1 MKVKT
6 LVIGILLALSLNAC
20 GDKPASIKSSTEQKA
35 SDYRVGNA
43 INTDKFTISIDRV
56 ETRRSV
62 GNVYLHKQAS
72 SGGIYVVVNYTYKN
86 ISNKPIG
93 AFSLPRISLRS
104 PDGSKYSAD
113 IDASS
118 SHAVEIKQ
126 DEKIF
131 SDLNPGI
138 QTHGS
143 QVFEVSEQMY
153 SPTTWKIIVDADKEI
168 LVNINTGQ
176 NQTNTSDPQSTNNS
190 NAYNQA
196 IQNNENSAS
205 VGSPPSV
212 GDTNNPPPAQSR
224 NIGANEPD
232 NVVIQNIAHPAG
244 EPTGLYVVDF
254 DKDVNSS
261 YTYRVYCPTNTVRNI
276 SNNRWGNNKTADAED
291 RDEFAGEPVLVQVL
305 AYTCSNK

>member
-1 MKVKT
+1 MVMRMKVKT
-6 LVIGILLALSLNAC
+6 LVIGTLLALSLNAC
-20 GDKPASIKSSTEQKA
+20 GDKSASIKPSAEQKA
-35 SDYRVGNA
+35 PDYRVGDV

-62 GNVYLHKQAS
+62 GNDYLQKQAS

-118 SHAVEIKQ
+118 TYAMENQ
-126 DEKIF
+126 RDEKIL

-143 QVFEVSEQMY
+143 QVFEIGEQMY
-153 SPTTWKIIVDADKEI
+153 SSTTWKILIDADKEV
-168 LVNINTGQ
+168 LVNINAGQ
-176 NQTNTSDPQSTNNS
+176 NQTRTVDSQPQNQPEQNAANIATGGYTDNTHS
-190 NAYNQA
+190 
-196 IQNNENSAS
+196 NNEPHVNNAAS
-205 VGSPPSV
+205 E
-212 GDTNNPPPAQSR
+212 
-224 NIGANEPD
+224 EPD
-232 NVVIQNIAHPAG
+232 GVVIQRIEHPSK
-244 EPTGLYVVDF
+244 EPVGLYIVDF
-254 DKDVNSS
+254 DKDANSS

-276 SNNRWGNNKTADAED
+276 SNNHWGQNKTAEAED
-291 RDEFAGEPVLVQVL
+291 QDEFFGEQIMTQVL
-305 AYTCSNK
+305 SYTCSNQ